1 MEASSSLTMDVS
13 WSSEESE
20 GFIWPTLPREGFED
34 GLLQNHISAQN
45 SGSEPLRA
53 EPRVESRRPLC
64 SGCEATPSEKYCTN
78 CNIVLCP
85 SCCDAVPTHRG
96 PAPSH
101 PVVSYQEH
109 KLFREI
115 VNNQD
120 VDENLQRRDDFLS
133 LWFSIDKGRDGKL
146 ELKQFPRFSNLVKD
160 HCKKHGKEFDCC
172 VQLVSFIGNTGAG
185 KSTLIRV
192 LMKQPWDIARL
203 TSTEEALVSLPVAGR
218 SGSTIPTSGDV
229 HLYAAPNAHAA
240 EPSHLSLY
248 ADCEGFNGGNQE
260 PLANKA
266 KRSVLAKIG
275 EMIHTK
281 TTESFSWAKDALSF
295 LKGTHI
301 FPLGFES
308 TREEAVT
315 NLFPR
320 LLYNFSD
327 VVVHVMPSAT
337 SRMLEHVIVNLLDW
351 AQNSQKTA
359 VNRVILPHMIV
370 VLNVDQSEEVDWNTA
385 ATTESI
391 LNEHLEALKDNK
403 DIRTYCRMLN
413 QLRNSPITTIRELL
427 HCCYSSVQFIRVP
440 PAAKQ
445 HLFSRQVQALDS
457 LIHEATTQARETKA
471 QARCLL
477 QSETQDKM
485 FKMAFEHYKNNLEK
499 PFDFLESLLAARPLD
514 NTLSATLSAL
524 LRAAMIAYRSTT
536 NKLIASDFCS
546 TVTPIIC
553 SIIAL
558 DSYRSNGRHPGTL
571 RNIYTGSTLNFRIG
585 EKGDAAVTYQSQF
598 GAAITDFLEKS
609 CPCDFVFE
617 GKRCVNSFQGH
628 EASMHQDETG
638 VTRLGTFESNFADE
652 CTRCWNDVIDGCFSE
667 LDDRLRKLE
676 TDGQPDELVRI
687 WSAHCENLQN
697 LYARLPQLDT
707 TRINTCSWC
716 LYNKPLR
723 SLECGHR
730 VCWACAELTGEIR
743 LGLSD
748 DERTVITVESCKL
761 HPNNLFHFENPNHI
775 VTTHLRNHTDKI
787 ITRISRD

>member
-1 MEASSSLTMDVS
+1 MAASPSLTMDAS

-20 GFIWPTLPREGFED
+20 DFIWPTLPSEGFED
-34 GLLQNHISAQN
+34 GWLQDSISAAS
-45 SGSEPLRA
+45 SGSAPLGIEPG
-53 EPRVESRRPLC
+53 RPLC
-64 SGCEATPSEKYCTN
+64 SGCEATPGEKYCTK
-78 CNIVLCP
+78 CNIIICR
-85 SCCDAVPTHRG
+85 SCCNAIPTHRG

-109 KLFREI
+109 KLFNEI
-115 VNNQD
+115 VSHQA
-120 VDENLQRRDDFLS
+120 VDENLQHRHDFLS
-133 LWFSIDKGRDGKL
+133 LWFSVDKGKDGKL

-160 HCKKHGKEFDCC
+160 HNNRHRHGSDCS

-203 TSTEEALVSLPVAGR
+203 TSTEEVSISLPIAGR

-229 HLYAAPNAHAA
+229 HLYAVPNDPAA
-240 EPSHLSLY
+240 GPSNLSLY
-248 ADCEGFNGGNQE
+248 ADCEGFNGGDQE
-260 PLANKA
+260 PLAGKA

-281 TTESFSWAKDALSF
+281 TTESLSWAKDVLLF

-301 FPLGFES
+301 FPLSFES
-308 TREEAVT
+308 TREEAVK

-327 VVVHVMPSAT
+327 VVVHVMPWAA

-370 VLNVDQSEEVDWNTA
+370 VLNVDLSEEVDWNTA
-385 ATTESI
+385 TTTERI
-391 LNEHLEALKDNK
+391 LNEHLRALENNQT
-403 DIRTYCRMLN
+403 ISTYCWMLN

-427 HCCYSSVQFIRVP
+427 NCCYSSVQFIRVP
-440 PAAKQ
+440 PAEKQ
-445 HLFSRQVQALDS
+445 QLFSRQVQTLDS
-457 LIHEATTQARETKA
+457 LIHEATIQARETKA
-471 QARCLL
+471 EARCLL
-477 QSETQDKM
+477 HSETQDKM

-536 NKLIASDFCS
+536 AELSGFEFCS
-546 TVTPIIC
+546 IITPTVC

-558 DSYRSNGRHPGTL
+558 DSYRSSSRHPGTL
-571 RNIYTGSTLNFRIG
+571 RNIYKGSTLNFRVG
-585 EKGDAAVTYQSQF
+585 EGEEGAVTYQSQF
-598 GAAITDFLEKS
+598 AAAITEFLEKS
-609 CPCDFVFE
+609 CPCDFVYE

-628 EASMHQDETG
+628 KASMHQDETG
-638 VTRLGTFESNFADE
+638 STHFGTFESKFVDDW
-652 CTRCWNDVIDGCFSE
+652 TRCWNAVIDDCFSE
-667 LDDRLRKLE
+667 LDDPLGKPGTAE
-676 TDGQPDELVRI
+676 QPEESMMV
-687 WSAHCENLQN
+687 WSAHCLNLRN
-697 LYARLPQLDT
+697 LYSDLPQLDIT
-707 TRINTCSWC
+707 KIKTCSWC
-716 LYNKPLR
+716 FYGEPLR

-730 VCWACAELTGEIR
+730 VCWACAELVGDSQAGSSNEDKIVVAV
-743 LGLSD
+743 G
-748 DERTVITVESCKL
+748 SCEL
-761 HPNNLFHFENPNHI
+761 HPTLVRFESPIHI
-775 VTTHLRNHTDKI
+775 IKESDTTAIVLS
-787 ITRISRD
+787 SRT